1 LDSYCARLNNGL
13 SPPLVSF
20 SGWTRPLGKNF
31 LLSTHAKV
39 FCFAFCGFCAW
50 QFCILQAQAHHGAL
64 QVNAL
69 FDTNQDVVLR
79 LARGLTMDLNCMFF
93 QAGGVF
99 VVTIRVVS
107 AIVSTIVILMTWL
120 N

>member
-1 LDSYCARLNNGL
+1 MVFRRRLSPFQAGLGRSARISYC
-13 SPPLVSF
+13 PH
-20 SGWTRPLGKNF
+20 TRRY
-31 LLSTHAKV
+31 
-39 FCFAFCGFCAW
+39 CFAFCGFCAW
-50 QFCILQAQAHHGAL
+50 QFCILQAQAHHCAL

-79 LARGLTMDLNCMFF
+79 FARGLTMDLDCMFF

-120 N
+120 K